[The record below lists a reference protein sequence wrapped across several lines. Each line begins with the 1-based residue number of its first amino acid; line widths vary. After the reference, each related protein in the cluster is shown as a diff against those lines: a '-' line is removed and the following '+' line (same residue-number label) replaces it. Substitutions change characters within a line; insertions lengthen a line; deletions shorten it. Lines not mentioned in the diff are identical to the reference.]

1 MAVSF
6 DVTPANGGTQTVGV
20 LYATNA
26 HKAFVITVRSTSN
39 GSNTAVDLRGAD
51 GSNGSLFEL
60 ILRELSP
67 ALVFG
72 ADAATGVIH
81 VVMDGTAVDAAS
93 IAARIEQLDGV
104 GTDTAVT
111 LGTSI
116 TVA

>member
-1 MAVSF
+1 MATYDF
-6 DVTPANGGTQTVGV
+6 TPVNGGTQTVNV

-39 GSNTAVDLRGAD
+39 GDNTAVDLTGAD
-51 GSNGSLFEL
+51 GAYGSLFDL

-67 ALVFG
+67 ALAFG
-72 ADAATGVIH
+72 ANASTGVIH
-81 VVMDGTAVDAAS
+81 VVMDGVNVDAAS
-93 IAARIEQLDGV
+93 IKARLVQLDGV
-104 GTDTAVT
+104 GSDTAVT